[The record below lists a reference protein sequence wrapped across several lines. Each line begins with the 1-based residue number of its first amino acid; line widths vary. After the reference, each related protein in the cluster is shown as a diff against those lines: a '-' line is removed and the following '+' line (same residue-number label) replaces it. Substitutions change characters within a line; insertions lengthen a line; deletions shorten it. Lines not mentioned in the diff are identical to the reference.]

1 MDLVINKTKNLTFL
15 IALVLIIFWT
25 ISLPA
30 WGQVYAFKGKVTDE
44 QGNPIVGAKITIVGI
59 DIKRSYSHKTDK
71 KGEFYYAGITRGKY
85 KIGVEAEGY
94 QPDLVSG
101 VIPGVGEATNVDFKL
116 KKGSG
121 KLAINMSEEEVK
133 KAQQQAEEAKK
144 QAAAAAAV
152 KSDFDAGL
160 AASQAGKY
168 DEAIE
173 SFKKAIEKDQSQPYV
188 WANLG
193 DAYAK
198 KKQYPEAIA
207 AFNKAIELKSDDAT
221 LVQNLG
227 NVYAASGDTAK
238 AQEMYTKAAGMA
250 PAGSGTTGAAVSYYN
265 LGVTDVNAGKS
276 QEAIEAFKKS
286 IAADPSYAEAHYQL
300 GITYI
305 GIGKNDD
312 GVKALQE
319 YLKLVQT
326 GQNAETAKALIQELG
341 KKK

>member
-1 MDLVINKTKNLTFL
+1 MYRERIRKFAFL
-15 IALVLIIFWT
+15 SILLPALGCALVA
-25 ISLPA
+25 PA
-30 WGQVYAFKGKVTDE
+30 LAQVYAFKGKVTDE
-44 QGNPIVGAKITIVGI
+44 QGNPVVGAKISIVGI
-59 DIKRSYSHKTDK
+59 DIKRSYPTKTDK

-85 KIGVEAEGY
+85 KIGVEAEGF

-144 QAAAAAAV
+144 QAAAAASV
-152 KSDFDAGL
+152 KADFDTGL
-160 AASQAGKY
+160 AALQSGKY
-168 DEAIE
+168 DEAIT
-173 SFKKAIEKDQSQPYV
+173 SFNKAIEKDPSQPYV

-193 DAYAK
+193 DAYG
-198 KKQYPEAIA
+198 KQKNYPKAIES
-207 AFNKAIELKSDDAT
+207 FNKALELKPDDPT

-227 NVYAASGDTAK
+227 NIYAASGDTAK
-238 AQEMYTKAAGMA
+238 AQEMYTKAASMA
-250 PAGSGTTGAAVSYYN
+250 PAGGGGNNAAVSYYN
-265 LGVTDVNAGKS
+265 LGVTMVNAGKT

-286 IAADPSYAEAHYQL
+286 IASDPSYAESHYQL
-300 GITYI
+300 GICYI
-305 GIGKNDD
+305 GINKNDD
-312 GVKALQE
+312 GVKEFKE

-326 GQNAETAKALIQELG
+326 GPNADTAKALIEELS